1 VPISVKRGVLIFFNY
16 QNILDINMEYSK
28 RIRNRVS
35 RIEGQVGGIKRMIA
49 SNTDEDKVMTQLQAV
64 ISSLESL
71 KLELVKKQMKETLV
85 EDIRKSLGLSE

>member
-1 VPISVKRGVLIFFNY
+1 MK
-16 QNILDINMEYSK
+16 YSK
-28 RIRNRVS
+28 KIQNRVS

-49 SNTDEDKVMTQLQAV
+49 KNEDEDKVMTQLQAV

-85 EDIRKSLGLSE
+85 EDVRKSLGLSD